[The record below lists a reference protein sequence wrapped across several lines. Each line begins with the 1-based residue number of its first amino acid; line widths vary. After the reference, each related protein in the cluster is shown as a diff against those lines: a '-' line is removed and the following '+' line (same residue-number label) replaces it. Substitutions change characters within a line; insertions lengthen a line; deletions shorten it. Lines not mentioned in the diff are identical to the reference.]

1 MVKNDATKLKNG
13 KMEDF
18 FMIFSYLI
26 CQLLLLLAVAVA
38 VESSWYILN
47 MNVRWDVTLQ
57 LLQYQVPT
65 GIQYTHADIP

>member
-38 VESSWYILN
+38 VESS
-47 MNVRWDVTLQ
+47 
-57 LLQYQVPT
+57 
-65 GIQYTHADIP
+65 